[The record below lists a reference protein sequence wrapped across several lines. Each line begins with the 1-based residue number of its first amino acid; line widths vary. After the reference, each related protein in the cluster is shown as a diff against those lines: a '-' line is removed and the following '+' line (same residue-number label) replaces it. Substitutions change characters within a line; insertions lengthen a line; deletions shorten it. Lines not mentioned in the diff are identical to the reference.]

1 MQFMINSTFP
11 ISKSMK
17 ENVIIGRN
25 PVLEALKA
33 GRTIDK
39 LYIRQGAP
47 EPTLTKIAGMARRA
61 GIPVTEADKKRL
73 DQLSDGG
80 NHQGVVAQAGIYGY
94 VSVEE
99 ILKKAEDAG
108 EAPFIVLCDRICDPH
123 NLGAIIR
130 SANAAGAHGVVITKH
145 DGVGVNATV
154 DKVSAGAVSFTPVA
168 RVSSLPNTMEELQK
182 KGVWI
187 TGADGTAD
195 RSLFEAD
202 LSGPVAIVVGN
213 EGEGMSRLV
222 REKCDFLVKIP
233 MRGQTESLNA
243 SVAAAL
249 FMFEVARKR

>member
-1 MQFMINSTFP
+1 
-11 ISKSMK
+11 MK
-17 ENVIIGRN
+17 DNVIIGRN
-25 PVLEALKA
+25 PVLEAVKA

-39 LYIRQGAP
+39 LYVRQGAP
-47 EPTLTKIAGMARRA
+47 DPSLSKIIHTAKKAR
-61 GIPVTEADKKRL
+61 IPVVEADRRRL
-73 DQLSDGG
+73 DEMAEGG
-80 NHQGVVAQAGIYGY
+80 NHQGVVALSSLYAY
-94 VSVEE
+94 VTVDD
-99 ILKKAEDAG
+99 ILKKAEEKG

-130 SANAAGAHGVVITKH
+130 TANAAGAHGVVITKH

-154 DKVSAGAVSFTPVA
+154 DKVSAGAASFTPIA
-168 RVSSLPNTMEELQK
+168 RVTSLPAAMDELQK

-202 LSGPVAIVVGN
+202 LSGAVAIVVGN

-222 REKCDFLVKIP
+222 KEKCDFLVKIP

-249 FMFEVARKR
+249 FMFEVTRRR

>member
-1 MQFMINSTFP
+1 
-11 ISKSMK
+11 MK

-33 GRTIDK
+33 GRTIEK
-39 LYIRQGAP
+39 LYVRQGAP

-61 GIPVTEADKKRL
+61 GIPVTEADRRRL
-73 DQLSDGG
+73 EELSGGG
-80 NHQGVVAQAGIYGY
+80 NHQGVVALASLYSY
-94 VSVEE
+94 VTVDD
-99 ILKKAEDAG
+99 ILKKAEEKG

-130 SANAAGAHGVVITKH
+130 TASAAGAHGVVITKH

-154 DKVSAGAVSFTPVA
+154 DKVSAGAASFTPIA
-168 RVSSLPNTMEELQK
+168 RVTSLPNTMDELQK

-187 TGADGTAD
+187 TGADGKAD

-202 LSGPVAIVVGN
+202 LSGAVAVVVGN

>member
-1 MQFMINSTFP
+1 MSQ
-11 ISKSMK
+11 
-17 ENVIIGRN
+17 NVIIGRN
-25 PVLEALKA
+25 PVLEALKN

-47 EPTLTKIAGMARRA
+47 EPTLTKISAMARRA
-61 GIPVTEADKKRL
+61 GIPVSEAQRQRL
-73 DQLSDGG
+73 DALAEGG
-80 NHQGVVAQAGIYGY
+80 NHQGVVALSSLYGY
-94 VSVEE
+94 VTVDD
-99 ILKKAEDAG
+99 ILKAAEEKG
-108 EAPFIVLCDRICDPH
+108 EAPFLVLCDRICDPH

-154 DKVSAGAVSFTPVA
+154 DKVSAGAASFTPVA
-168 RVSSLPNTMEELQK
+168 RVGNLTSAIEELQK
-182 KGVWI
+182 AGVWV
-187 TGADGTAD
+187 TGADGKGD
-195 RSLFEAD
+195 KDLFEAD
-202 LSGPVAIVVGN
+202 LSGAVAVVIGN
-213 EGEGMSRLV
+213 EGEGLSRLV

>member
-1 MQFMINSTFP
+1 MNG
-11 ISKSMK
+11 
-17 ENVIIGRN
+17 NVIIGRN

-61 GIPVTEADKKRL
+61 GIPVTESDKRRL
-73 DQLSDGG
+73 DSLSGGG
-80 NHQGVVAQAGIYGY
+80 NHQGVVAQVSLYGY
-94 VSVEE
+94 VTVDD
-99 ILKKAEDAG
+99 ILKKAEEAG
-108 EAPFIVLCDRICDPH
+108 EAPFLVLCDRICDPH

-130 SANAAGAHGVVITKH
+130 SASAAGAHGVVITKH

-154 DKVSAGAVSFTPVA
+154 DKVSAGAASFTPIA
-168 RVSSLPNTMEELQK
+168 RVTSLPGVMEDLK
-182 KGVWI
+182 KAGVWI
-187 TGADGTAD
+187 TGADGAGET
-195 RSLFEAD
+195 SLFEAD
-202 LSGPVAIVVGN
+202 LSGAVAIVVGN

-233 MRGQTESLNA
+233 MRGKTESLNA

>member
-1 MQFMINSTFP
+1 MS
-11 ISKSMK
+11 

-25 PVLEALKA
+25 PVLEALSK

-39 LYIRQGAP
+39 LYVRQGAP
-47 EPTLTKIAGMARRA
+47 DATLSKIKAMAKRS
-61 GIPVTEADKKRL
+61 GIPVVEADRQRL
-73 DQLSDGG
+73 DTLALGG
-80 NHQGVVAQAGIYGY
+80 NHQGVVAQAGLYGY

-99 ILKKAEDAG
+99 ILEKARKKN
-108 EAPFIVLCDRICDPH
+108 EAPFLVLCDRICDPH

-154 DKVSAGAVSFTPVA
+154 DKVSAGAASFTPIA
-168 RVSSLPNTMEELQK
+168 RVTNLANVMDMLKEE
-182 KGVWI
+182 GVWI
-187 TGADGTAD
+187 TGTDGKGD

-202 LSGPVAIVVGN
+202 LTGPVAIVVGN

-222 REKCDFLVKIP
+222 REKCDFLVRIP
-233 MRGQTESLNA
+233 MRGETESLNA

>member
-1 MQFMINSTFP
+1 MSG
-11 ISKSMK
+11 
-17 ENVIIGRN
+17 NVIIGRN

-47 EPTLTKIAGMARRA
+47 EPTLTKITKMARRA
-61 GIPVTEADKKRL
+61 GIPVTESDKRRL
-73 DQLSDGG
+73 DSLADGG
-80 NHQGVVAQAGIYGY
+80 NHQGVVAQVSLYGY
-94 VSVEE
+94 VTVED
-99 ILKKAEDAG
+99 ILKKAEEAG
-108 EAPFIVLCDRICDPH
+108 EAPFLVLCDRICDPH

-130 SANAAGAHGVVITKH
+130 SASAAGAHGVVITKH

-154 DKVSAGAVSFTPVA
+154 DKVSAGAASFTPIA
-168 RVSSLPNTMEELQK
+168 RVTSLPSTMEELK
-182 KGVWI
+182 KAGVWI
-187 TGADGTAD
+187 TGADGAGET
-195 RSLFEAD
+195 SLFEAD
-202 LSGPVAIVVGN
+202 LSGAVAIVVGN

-222 REKCDFLVKIP
+222 RDKCDFLVKIP